1 MRARSAQASCA
12 SSAAAYM
19 DTLSP
24 TMRTMMEQY
33 LACKAQYP
41 DMSRT
46 WQWDYNFP
54 HQPAL
59 N

>member
-1 MRARSAQASCA
+1 
-12 SSAAAYM
+12 M

-24 TMRTMMEQY
+24 TMRTMMEHY

-46 WQWDYNFP
+46 WQWEYNFP
-54 HQPAL
+54 GQPAL